1 VRGLAFA
8 RAQEDGSGVSC
19 SNEPEKGVNQIDP
32 DSALH
37 ANDSGLFGRVVG
49 VDVDFAKNA
58 KESKPEDAVYW
69 ISKMLL
75 GEMY

>member
-49 VDVDFAKNA
+49 VDVDFAENA
-58 KESKPEDAVYW
+58 EESKPKDAVYCVSV
-69 ISKMLL
+69 ILV
-75 GEMY
+75 G